1 MTKCGN
7 ARIETS
13 PAMSLKSKTEA
24 LNYVIKF
31 VYQGIQSLRPVLL
44 DFDKVS
50 QSALDTNLLASQA

>member
-1 MTKCGN
+1 
-7 ARIETS
+7 
-13 PAMSLKSKTEA
+13 MSLKSKTEA

-31 VYQGIQSLRPVLL
+31 VYQGIQCLRPALL